1 MQHNQYRNIT
11 EITSNDIYKLLE
23 VILESNVTMDNY
35 EDKKI
40 DNPAEEIIY
49 VNIYNQFKEIIEDK
63 TNIIDSINEEYK
75 LAEEKYK

>member
-1 MQHNQYRNIT
+1 MQHNQ
-11 EITSNDIYKLLE
+11 
-23 VILESNVTMDNY
+23 
-35 EDKKI
+35 KI